1 MPSLAPWGAMQLPP
15 LFDSWDLKP
24 SALPP
29 RSRLY
34 SQKPIGIGTPLVES
48 ITGYVSRLA
57 DAHAVSVSDMVSREL
72 SLIGSKPARPFGCFV
87 PWDKTTGPH
96 GFRGVV
102 RPANGWGETAKR
114 WVAALERATLQT
126 NLRLLTLLPYE
137 GVFSNARLF
146 RRNRA
151 WCPACYEDWRRTG
164 AIVYEPLLWTIRL
177 VGICLQHGR

>member
-1 MPSLAPWGAMQLPP
+1 MTYS
-15 LFDSWDLKP
+15 
-24 SALPP
+24 SA
-29 RSRLY
+29 Y
-34 SQKPIGIGTPLVES
+34 
-48 ITGYVSRLA
+48 A
-57 DAHAVSVSDMVSREL
+57 
-72 SLIGSKPARPFGCFV
+72 
-87 PWDKTTGPH
+87 
-96 GFRGVV
+96 
-102 RPANGWGETAKR
+102 AKR
-114 WVAALERATLQT
+114 WVAVLERATLQT